1 MKAAPFDFCAHSE
14 EAGDY
19 SEEGEATVGRPSVS
33 AMAYKSAQHM
43 SMTAAEQAVQ
53 VEGVGSNV
61 VAYAER
67 GILVDQ
73 HRPIL
78 LIKRQQITPRGS
90 QNYDQ
95 GSLASGAEGP
105 LTQQTFSQGM
115 WPPNTGFISQGG
127 DSSSGY
133 VSSDQER
140 VSIFSQAQSRGMN
153 SDDVLNNAQPFAYH
167 QGVGDLQQKAGIL
180 KQGRLDFQNADR
192 SYVKHA
198 DGDQQQPE
206 SKRRGSSTTA
216 S

>member
-14 EAGDY
+14 EV
-19 SEEGEATVGRPSVS
+19 EEGEATVGRPSVS
-33 AMAYKSAQHM
+33 AMAYKPAQRM
-43 SMTAAEQAVQ
+43 PAAEQAVQ
-53 VEGVGSNV
+53 VEGMGSNV

-90 QNYDQ
+90 ENYDQ

-115 WPPNTGFISQGG
+115 WPPNPGFISQGG

-153 SDDVLNNAQPFAYH
+153 SDDVLHNSQPFAYH
-167 QGVGDLQQKAGIL
+167 QGVGDL
-180 KQGRLDFQNADR
+180 
-192 SYVKHA
+192 
-198 DGDQQQPE
+198 
-206 SKRRGSSTTA
+206 
-216 S
+216 